1 MNKGQC
7 EDDPIE
13 DIGKDTN
20 PPATGA
26 AVIETYL
33 KSLPGKPGVYRMLN
47 ADGELEDV
55 LIRLPD
61 GPNGALIANGDESS
75 PAIWAGTRADGMYR
89 ILLIDTEAPITYDDT
104 TAAAGGVSL
113 PLSPDLEVRLTAL
126 ILPEWNDEIMATLK
140 EEISR

>member
-1 MNKGQC
+1 MDGHAVLRYRV
-7 EDDPIE
+7 ESSSEP
-13 DIGKDTN
+13 DTFIDVEEWSE
-20 PPATGA
+20 A
-26 AVIETYL
+26 AQMTVGSGYL
-33 KSLPGKPGVYRMLN
+33 RHMMLN